1 MITRTLT
8 ATSLAGESC
17 FLWGPRQTGKSTLL
31 RTLFPNAPAYDLLS
45 SREFRRLSAD
55 PGVFAE
61 ECAALADKRQ
71 PVIVDEIQK
80 LPSLLDEVHSLMSRR
95 GLKFILTGSS
105 PRKLLRG
112 GGNLLGGR
120 AVRHDLLPL
129 TSAEIPDLSLDKAL
143 NRGLLPS
150 HYLSDRATSRLA
162 AYVGDYLREEVLAE
176 ALTRN
181 LPAFQR
187 FLEAAALSNGQIVNA
202 ATISREIGV
211 AANTVRGYFDILVDT
226 LIATWLPAWTKRTKR
241 RVIQAPRFW
250 FFDVGIVNELARRGM
265 ISPGSTDYGA
275 AFEHFIF
282 MELRAHAT
290 YSPRDTGLPVSYWRT
305 ASGIEVD
312 FILGNAV
319 WRWKR
324 NRPIV
329 QRAITSGACGPGRKS
344 IRRAGAFSSA
354 VPPEPG
360 MPSRASRSFPGASFS
375 PASGKMR
382 SAPADAP
389 GWEIISQGCRSN
401 LRKGTCLAPGSLG
414 PISTSD
420 AGAEAVA
427 TWMFHHVGDYFA
439 THGRG

>member
-1 MITRTLT
+1 MIKRIST
-8 ATSLAGESC
+8 ADSLAAESC

-31 RTLFPNAPAYDLLS
+31 RTLFPAATTYDLLS
-45 SREFRRLSAD
+45 AREFRRLSAD
-55 PGVFAE
+55 PSLFSE
-61 ECAALADKRQ
+61 ECAALADTRQ

-80 LPSLLDEVHSLMSRR
+80 LPALLDEVHSLMSRR
-95 GLKFILTGSS
+95 GLRFILTGSS

-129 TSAEIPDLSLDKAL
+129 TSAELPDLSLDKAL
-143 NRGLLPS
+143 NRGLLPC
-150 HYLSDRATSRLA
+150 HYLSDHAPSRLA

-202 ATISREIGV
+202 ATIAREIGV

-241 RVIQAPRFW
+241 RVIQAPRLW
-250 FFDVGIVNELARRGM
+250 FFDVGIVNELSRRGTLH
-265 ISPGSTDYGA
+265 PGSAEFGA

-290 YSPRDTGLPVSYWRT
+290 YAPRGTGLPVSYWRT

-312 FILGNAV
+312 FILGNAEV
-319 WRWKR
+319 AVEVKSTD
-324 NRPIV
+324 RPTTDHLKGL
-329 QRAITSGACGPGRKS
+329 RAWQEEHPKS
-344 IRRAGAFSSA
+344 RCILVCRAPRARRADNGIEILPWREFLASLWQNT
-354 VPPEPG
+354 V
-360 MPSRASRSFPGASFS
+360 RA
-375 PASGKMR
+375 
-382 SAPADAP
+382 D
-389 GWEIISQGCRSN
+389 
-401 LRKGTCLAPGSLG
+401 
-414 PISTSD
+414 
-420 AGAEAVA
+420 
-427 TWMFHHVGDYFA
+427 
-439 THGRG
+439 